1 MLTKDVSLELEQA
14 IAGLIAEGKE
24 PTVALV
30 KTRLKT
36 AIPMPALIRTIKSW
50 KNTNRVPKIEVA
62 TPQTKEVD
70 RIAQLEQQVADL
82 QQRLNALEAKLG

>member
-14 IAGLIAEGKE
+14 IASLIAEGKE

-50 KNTNRVPKIEVA
+50 KSTSRVPKIEVA
-62 TPQTKEVD
+62 TSQVNEID
-70 RIAQLEQQVADL
+70 RIAELEQQVADL
-82 QQRLNALEAKLG
+82 QLRLTALEEKLK